1 MSIILLK
8 KFPFEKCYFPESFFF
23 FKLGMDL
30 DFAKKFFHLFIIVC
44 GCVFKSAKAS
54 LVVQS
59 VESACNAR
67 DSGWIAGSGRSPGE
81 ENGHLL

>member
-8 KFPFEKCYFPESFFF
+8 KFPFQKCYFPESFFF
-23 FKLGMDL
+23 LGMDL
-30 DFAKKFFHLFIIVC
+30 DFAKKLFHLFIIVC

-54 LVVQS
+54 LMVQS
-59 VESACNAR
+59 VESACNAG

-81 ENGHLL
+81 GNGNPL